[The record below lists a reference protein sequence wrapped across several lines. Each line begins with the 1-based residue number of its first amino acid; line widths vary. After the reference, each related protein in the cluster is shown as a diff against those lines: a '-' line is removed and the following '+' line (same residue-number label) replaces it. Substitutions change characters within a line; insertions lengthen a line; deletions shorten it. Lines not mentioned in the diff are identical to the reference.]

1 MSKLYLLGGE
11 DIKKRSSKHIMEK
24 ALADAGTN
32 PTVLIFPW
40 TSESVDNEGEY
51 RAIMTE
57 YFLDLG
63 AETIQ
68 FAEPW
73 DPYGAL
79 KKKARSSQLIYLPGG
94 NPQLLIDRMLISR
107 GDEVLVD
114 YDGIIVGNSAGA
126 LALCKKYAAVVGQ
139 GEAHMTRFFKGFGEL
154 DFAVSVHYVPGDDG
168 NNHSADKELLDLSDK
183 SATKIYAIPD
193 NGAIIYNRG
202 VLEFEGQTFQFY
214 RGNRTQC
221 YWEPDV

>member
-11 DIKKRSSKHIMEK
+11 DIRKRTSQQIMEK
-24 ALADAGTN
+24 AVADAGPN

-40 TSESVDNEGEY
+40 TSEKVDNEGEY

-79 KKKARSSQLIYLPGG
+79 IKKARSSQIIYLPGG

-107 GDEVLVD
+107 GDEVLAEF
-114 YDGIIVGNSAGA
+114 DGIIVGNSAGA
-126 LALCKKYAAVVGQ
+126 LALCKKYAAIVGQ

-154 DFAVSVHYVPGDDG
+154 DFAVAVHYKPDDEG
-168 NNHSADKELLDLSDK
+168 VNHSADKELLDLSEK
-183 SATKIYAIPD
+183 SATKIYAIPE
-193 NGAIIYNRG
+193 NSAIIYTKGKLNFDG
-202 VLEFEGQTFQFY
+202 PVFQFY
-214 RGNRTQC
+214 RGNRMGC
-221 YWEPDV
+221 Y